1 MSKTGDERMSI
12 LNRNQQTEWDK
23 ANCPICGK
31 EYQFIG
37 KTYTPKT
44 CGKFSCLQEA
54 KKQGII
60 K

>member
-1 MSKTGDERMSI
+1 MSI
-12 LNRNQQTEWDK
+12 LTRNQQTEWDK

-37 KTYTPKT
+37 KTYKPVT
-44 CGKFSCLQEA
+44 CGKFTCLQEA
-54 KKQGII
+54 KKQGLL